1 VGPVDLKS
9 AFPVADSSET
19 SPWVGVREK
28 LMLKI
33 TNLETTYNDII
44 LALKGI
50 SLEVP
55 PKKIVAV
62 LGSNGAGKTTTIN
75 TISGIRKTL
84 DLAVQDGSIEFE
96 GEIIHDREPYEIVAK
111 GIVQVPEGRRIFAEL
126 TVAENILIG
135 SYAME
140 ERKRFLKRRDRVFHY
155 FPILKERSRQLAGYL
170 SGGEQQMLA
179 ISRALVASPKLMMM
193 DEPSLG
199 LAPILV
205 MEIFEI
211 TGRINR
217 QEGVSILLVEQ
228 NANMALSIAHYGY
241 ILENG
246 RVVMEGLR
254 ERLREDRDIR
264 EFYLG
269 LTEVGAKRSFKE
281 VKHYKRRKRWLS

>member
-1 VGPVDLKS
+1 MGFS
-9 AFPVADSSET
+9 A
-19 SPWVGVREK
+19 
-28 LMLKI
+28 MLKI

-44 LALKGI
+44 LALKGV
-50 SLEVP
+50 SLEVH
-55 PKKIVAV
+55 PKRIVAV

-96 GEIIHDREPYEIVAK
+96 GEMIQDRQPHEIVAR

-140 ERKRFLKRRDRVFHY
+140 ERKRFLKRRERVFHY
-155 FPILKERSRQLAGYL
+155 FPILKERSRQPAGYL

-199 LAPILV
+199 LGPILV
-205 MEIFEI
+205 MEIFDI

-217 QEGVSILLVEQ
+217 EEDVAILLVEQ

-246 RVVMEGLR
+246 RVVMEGPR